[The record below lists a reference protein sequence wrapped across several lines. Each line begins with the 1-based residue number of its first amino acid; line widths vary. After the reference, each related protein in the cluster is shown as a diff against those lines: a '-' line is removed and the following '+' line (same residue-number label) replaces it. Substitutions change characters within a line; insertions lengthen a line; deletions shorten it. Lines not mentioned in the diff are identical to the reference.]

1 MELES
6 NVSLSKGER
15 HRSLEKLLFRL
26 SSYLSTFQN
35 FVEIIL
41 KEQNGIWPGHME
53 IAIKIYSVYEELGK
67 PSLTAQLQV
76 AVRRWFTYSSRAK

>member
-6 NVSLSKGER
+6 NVSLSKGR
-15 HRSLEKLLFRL
+15 GWHRSLEKQQFRL

-35 FVEIIL
+35 FVEIIV

-67 PSLTAQLQV
+67 PSLTV
-76 AVRRWFTYSSRAK
+76 